1 MAARKRKRLVPRRQ
15 PNGQPSYREP
25 RDDVM
30 GIVKAQRLRIVQE
43 AHVMD
48 QRVESPLGIYLI
60 KGWIDEAQF
69 YAGREYARIVA
80 AAKRDD
86 DSPPEDPQNRVLANL
101 LPSDSRGVP
110 VERLY
115 SPEELRAKREE
126 RRRRYARVFGLLK
139 QEGYFVMDAVNT
151 VALRERGVA
160 PERMDKLRQG
170 LGKLAMHFRL
180 SRGVD
185 MRPQISAASQRNSLV
200 RTISP
205 KLSV

>member
-1 MAARKRKRLVPRRQ
+1 MASRSRKRRLVPRRQ
-15 PNGQPSYREP
+15 PNGQPHREP

-30 GIVKAQRLRIVQE
+30 GIVKAQRLRIVRE

-48 QRVESPLGIYLI
+48 QKAESPLGVYLLH
-60 KGWIDEAQF
+60 GWIDEAQF
-69 YAGREYARIVA
+69 DAGREYARIVA

-86 DSPPEDPQNRVLANL
+86 DSPSEDAQNRVLANL
-101 LPSDSRGVP
+101 LPQDARGVP
-110 VERLY
+110 IEHLY

-139 QEGYFVMDAVNT
+139 QEGLWVMDAVNT

-170 LGKLAMHFRL
+170 LGKLALHFRL
-180 SRGVD
+180 SRGG
-185 MRPQISAASQRNSLV
+185 
-200 RTISP
+200 
-205 KLSV
+205 